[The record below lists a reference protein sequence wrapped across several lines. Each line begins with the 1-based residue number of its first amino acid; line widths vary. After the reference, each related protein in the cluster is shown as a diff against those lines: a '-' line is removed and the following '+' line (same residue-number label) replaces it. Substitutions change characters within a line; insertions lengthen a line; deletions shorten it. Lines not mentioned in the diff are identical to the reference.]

1 MMIWYLFRV
10 IRMFRIFLQRRI
22 SWSSFKLSFYPRQ
35 RTVSLIA
42 GGVLFC
48 AIRDERNFFQ

>member
-22 SWSSFKLSFYPRQ
+22 SWSSFKLSLYPRQ